1 MIQKVHVFF
10 FFVSVSV
17 RKRLYGDYFAR
28 IHDPK
33 WDSRVLF
40 GVGVV
45 AGHWGSVGIWV
56 LIVVTMLYS
65 LRLNAVVVPTA
76 VVLLCD
82 ILHRA
87 ACAFLSPL
95 FLVAVCLVY
104 YNKKAKLQ
112 EELIMES
119 FGQSYLDYVDKPVVA
134 DAASLRFTSE
144 VVSFVFASPSENKGF
159 FSNGNLDDAAS
170 AYTWLLVL

>member
-1 MIQKVHVFF
+1 MIPNGM
-10 FFVSVSV
+10 ST
-17 RKRLYGDYFAR
+17 R
-28 IHDPK
+28 
-33 WDSRVLF
+33 
-40 GVGVV
+40 
-45 AGHWGSVGIWV
+45 
-56 LIVVTMLYS
+56 LYS
-65 LRLNAVVVPTA
+65 LGFCLVLGLLLDIGVVVPTA